1 MAWAAS
7 PPLGSGAFVYP
18 QASAR
23 LARLRRLAW
32 LMDGA
37 ARLPGTRFRFGLNG
51 VVGLAPGVGDALLAL
66 VSLYIVWEAHSL
78 GVPRDKLVR
87 MLGNVAVEAA
97 AGSVPV
103 LGDLFDMG
111 YRANLRNLAIV
122 EAHFRG
128 SRH

>member
-7 PPLGSGAFVYP
+7 FPFGDAFGTEA

-51 VVGLAPGVGDALLAL
+51 LVGLAPGAGDALLAL
-66 VSLYIVWEAHSL
+66 VSLYIVWEASQL
-78 GVPRDKLVR
+78 GVPRRKLWR
-87 MLGNVAVEAA
+87 MLGNVVVEAA

-122 EAHFRG
+122 EEHVGHR
-128 SRH
+128 